1 MPHEGSFGRYDLV
14 GIWKWPADVRALR
27 RNRQSS
33 EPLDETT
40 EKIRTRM
47 AEGKPW
53 LVAPDEFDQSIE
65 KRDREY
71 ARRLKELYSL
81 EDRQYRS

>member
-1 MPHEGSFGRYDLV
+1 
-14 GIWKWPADVRALR
+14 
-27 RNRQSS
+27 
-33 EPLDETT
+33 
-40 EKIRTRM
+40 M